1 MKKKVLNG
9 LLALLCVVSLAGCG
23 GASDGVASI
32 NSTKGYATGGVSAD
46 HAMTEEMYYGDMEM
60 AEQDGLLQNSGTV
73 PSQAPTVSV
82 TERKLIKTVGLEVE
96 TKEYDSFMLQIDQHI
111 SLYGGYIESSDSN
124 NGSRYS
130 SKVSSRYARMTIRI
144 PQAKLNEFLGDVTG
158 ICNVVRRN
166 DSVNDVTL
174 NYVDTESRRDA
185 LKVEQDRLLEL
196 LGQASTLEEILI
208 LEDRLTDVRY
218 ELQSSERQL
227 RSMDDKVTYSTVNLM
242 VSEVAELTEIT
253 PVAEKSD
260 WEKITE
266 GFMENLKDVYRG
278 FLNFIIWFLSSLP
291 KLFVWAVVILL
302 FVFCGK
308 RWKKKRTAKKAAK
321 EEALRTA
328 YESQKEGSEKK

>member
-9 LLALLCVVSLAGCG
+9 LLAVLCVVSLAGCG
-23 GASDGVASI
+23 SADSAAEFQ
-32 NSTKGYATGGVSAD
+32 STKGA
-46 HAMTEEMYYGDMEM
+46 AMNDFAMDQAVTEEVYYSEA
-60 AEQDGLLQNSGTV
+60 AESTGMLQDAGASPYQS
-73 PSQAPTVSV
+73 PTVSV
-82 TERKLIKTVGLEVE
+82 TERKLIKTVGLDVE
-96 TKEYDSFMLQIDQHI
+96 TKEYDSFMSQISSHI
-111 SLYGGYIESSDSN
+111 SAYGGYIEASDSN

-130 SKVSSRYARMTIRI
+130 SKQSARYANMTIRI
-144 PQAKLNEFLGDVTG
+144 PQEKLDDFLGEVTG

-196 LGQASTLEEILI
+196 LAQAQNLEEILI
-208 LEDRLTDVRY
+208 IEDRLTDVRY

-227 RSMDDKVTYSTVNLM
+227 RSMDDKVTFSTIRLS

-266 GFMENLKDVYRG
+266 GFMDNLKDVYRG

-291 KLFVWAVVILL
+291 KLFVWAVVILII
-302 FVFCGK
+302 VFIVK
-308 RWKKKRTAKKAAK
+308 SRRKKRAAKKAAK
-321 EEALRTA
+321 EAELKAA
-328 YESQKEGSEKK
+328 YESQKEGSAKEE

>member
-1 MKKKVLNG
+1 MRKKVFQVF
-9 LLALLCVVSLAGCG
+9 LAVMCAVSLTGCG
-23 GASDGVASI
+23 SSESYDYAQSI
-32 NSTKGYATGGVSAD
+32 TSNKEAGNVVMDEAYEDVNWGEAEEGG
-46 HAMTEEMYYGDMEM
+46 MF
-60 AEQDGLLQNSGTV
+60 QDGSSSGSS
-73 PSQAPTVSV
+73 PSSSPNVSV

-96 TKEYDSFMLQIDQHI
+96 TKEYDTFMEQISKHI
-111 SLYGGYIESSDSN
+111 SSYGGYIESSDSN

-130 SKVSSRYARMTIRI
+130 SRQSARYANMTIRI
-144 PQAKLNEFLGDVTG
+144 PQGKLDDFLGEVTG

-196 LGQASTLEEILI
+196 LAQAQNLDEILI
-208 LEDRLTDVRY
+208 IEDRLTDVRY

-227 RSMDDKVTYSTVNLM
+227 RSMDDKVTYSTIQLS
-242 VSEVAELTEIT
+242 VSEVAELTELE

-278 FLNFIIWFLSSLP
+278 FLDFIVWFLSSLP
-291 KLFVWAVVILL
+291 KLIVWAIVIVIVVCI
-302 FVFCGK
+302 VKG
-308 RWKKKRTAKKAAK
+308 RKKKRAAKKAAR
-321 EEALRTA
+321 EEALKA
-328 YESQKEGSEKK
+328 MIESEKEGSVK

>member
-1 MKKKVLNG
+1 MRKKMLNG
-9 LLALLCVVSLAGCG
+9 LLAVLCVVSLAGCG
-23 GASDGVASI
+23 SADSVAEVQ
-32 NSTKGYATGGVSAD
+32 STKGAATNGFAMDQAVSEEVYFSEAD
-46 HAMTEEMYYGDMEM
+46 GSSGML
-60 AEQDGLLQNSGTV
+60 QDAGASPN
-73 PSQAPTVSV
+73 QAPSVSV
-82 TERKLIKTVGLEVE
+82 TERKLIKTVGLDVE
-96 TKEYDSFMLQIDQHI
+96 TKEYDSFMSQISSHI
-111 SLYGGYIESSDSN
+111 SSYGGYIESSDSN

-130 SKVSSRYARMTIRI
+130 SKQSARYANMTIRI
-144 PQAKLNEFLGDVTG
+144 PQAKLDDFLGEVTG

-174 NYVDTESRRDA
+174 SYVDTESRRDA

-196 LGQASTLEEILI
+196 LAQAENLEEILI
-208 LEDRLTDVRY
+208 IEDRLTDVRY

-227 RSMDDKVTYSTVNLM
+227 RSMDDKVTYSTIRLS

-291 KLFVWAVVILL
+291 KLFVWAVVILIIVL
-302 FVFCGK
+302 IVK
-308 RWKKKRTAKKAAK
+308 SRKKKRAAKKAAK
-321 EEALRTA
+321 EAELKAA
-328 YESQKEGSEKK
+328 YESQKEGSAKEE